1 MKNMMNKYA
10 GDAVTTIHEY
20 KKGGDIIK
28 ASNAHPS
35 KYGMLEKSKGKNEK
49 ILSLLTIGILLSAC
63 NFSKALLCNASL
75 EPDQMISPFYKEQC
89 ETILTPSKRSWY
101 LN

>member
-10 GDAVTTIHEY
+10 RDAVTTIHDY

-35 KYGMLEKSKGKNEK
+35 KYGMLEKAKARMKK
-49 ILSLLTIGILLSAC
+49 IFFFINYWHFIERL
-63 NFSKALLCNASL
+63 
-75 EPDQMISPFYKEQC
+75 
-89 ETILTPSKRSWY
+89 
-101 LN
+101 

>member
-10 GDAVTTIHEY
+10 GDAVTTTHDY

-28 ASNAHPS
+28 ASNSHPS

-49 ILSLLTIGILLSAC
+49 NIFFINYWHFIERL
-63 NFSKALLCNASL
+63 
-75 EPDQMISPFYKEQC
+75 
-89 ETILTPSKRSWY
+89 
-101 LN
+101 